1 MRGILRG
8 RPYTEAVPY
17 VLRTWSL
24 PAELEEVVSADLWE
38 AGCLGCQVVDGGEG
52 PLLTGG
58 PLDEHAGRAAGGRV
72 VLAAVFPEGSADDP
86 DPLTTWGGRG
96 VEPISVAELKQED
109 WLAAWRE
116 GTRPFDLGRGFRVD
130 PREPEV
136 AVAEAEREA
145 GRTGHVDDRLLLS
158 LPARQAFGVGSH
170 ESTRLAVALMEDVA
184 FPGLEVLDVGTGTGI
199 LAMVALHLGARSA
212 VAFDLDP
219 AAAFA
224 ARDNAHRNVFDL
236 LVYAGEA
243 AALSEGARF
252 DWALVN
258 VIPELILP
266 TLPEIAARVDGLVL
280 SGILVERGAEV
291 LEVLRPLGFEQ
302 RARLEDGEWV
312 AFRVERKV
320 ARVAP
325 EKLAGEAVAVGW
337 AAENPPETPQPPPP
351 PEPPPVA
358 STDGPPEPPPKLS
371 PRSSPAPAR
380 APR

>member
-1 MRGILRG
+1 MLRI
-8 RPYTEAVPY
+8 
-17 VLRTWSL
+17 WSL
-24 PAELEEVVSADLWE
+24 PADLEEVVSADLWE

-52 PLLTGG
+52 PLLAGG
-58 PLDEHAGRAAGGRV
+58 PLDEHAGRARGGRV
-72 VLAAVFPEGSADDP
+72 VLAAVFPGDSAGDP
-86 DPLTTWGGRG
+86 DPLTSWGGRG
-96 VEPISVAELKQED
+96 VEPLSTGEQTEED

-145 GRTGHVDDRLLLS
+145 SRTGHVDDRLLLS

-170 ESTRLAVALMEDVA
+170 ESTRLAVALMEDVP
-184 FPGLEVLDVGTGTGI
+184 FPGLDVLDVGTGTGI
-199 LAMVALHLGARSA
+199 LAMAALHLGARFA

-219 AAAFA
+219 GAAFA
-224 ARDNAHRNVFDL
+224 ARDNAHRNLFDL
-236 LVYAGEA
+236 RLYAGEA
-243 AALSEGARF
+243 AALKDGARF

-266 TLPEIAARVDGLVL
+266 TLPEIAVRVDGLVL
-280 SGILVERGAEV
+280 SGILLERGGEV
-291 LEVLRPLGFEQ
+291 LATLHPLGFEQ

-325 EKLAGEAVAVGW
+325 EKLAGEAVAAGWVGGTE
-337 AAENPPETPQPPPP
+337 APEA

-358 STDGPPEPPPKLS
+358 SPETSPPTSPGPGGAS
-371 PRSSPAPAR
+371 R
-380 APR
+380 